1 MRTSLLIILLTV
13 FLLPLSLNAQVDS
26 EKSDRGQKSMQQQRG
41 KKDKRRQRRQQSQRQ
56 RQLDPAKVFKRFDQN
71 QDGVIAPDE
80 LPERIR
86 DRMTVADTNADG
98 VIDGA
103 EFKTHIEKTKKK
115 RGKGK
120 GQGKGKEQG
129 KAAQRNKLSL
139 RQPENLNAEQVMS
152 QLDRDG
158 SGALEKSEMPK
169 IMASKLD
176 KIDSDGNAEVSMTE
190 LRSAIEKLKA
200 KAMDAG
206 KGRYST
212 DSSSSKGQV
221 PKRPGAGNDSSS

>member
-103 EFKTHIEKTKKK
+103 EFKTNIEKTKKK
-115 RGKGK
+115 PFWGS
-120 GQGKGKEQG
+120 KE
-129 KAAQRNKLSL
+129 KPAKTKTNKKDEPVAESNIDNWFYKNFGSKIFNDDED
-139 RQPENLNAEQVMS
+139 QPME
-152 QLDRDG
+152 
-158 SGALEKSEMPK
+158 
-169 IMASKLD
+169 
-176 KIDSDGNAEVSMTE
+176 
-190 LRSAIEKLKA
+190 
-200 KAMDAG
+200 
-206 KGRYST
+206 
-212 DSSSSKGQV
+212 
-221 PKRPGAGNDSSS
+221 